1 MWFGATLLMALV
13 VIGCGGAPSPG
24 APVAPPR
31 PSGSGVPPAARAQL
45 RLCTWNIAK
54 LGHRERKDFGVLG
67 TVLEE
72 HCDLAAI
79 VEVMQKAGGHPGYE
93 QLRAAL
99 GRGWTGTVTA
109 TPRPNHAAGHA
120 EFYAALWRPAKVVWC
135 ESWSGLRYFSD
146 NDGSPTGSGA
156 DRFQREP
163 AYGCFQAAPGGA
175 LGFDFLLGIY
185 HATWARGHGARIS
198 AEAAELGLVID
209 EMRRARRGENDLL
222 LVGDFNL
229 MPAQLAAATQ
239 LSDWTEGSGSTL
251 NRHGDRTGHLYDHV
265 LLDNPGA
272 TPELATKARVLDVRT
287 ACASARLF
295 EQTVSDHLPVVLDI
309 DVFQADDD

>member
-1 MWFGATLLMALV
+1 MRLGATLLVALA
-13 VIGCGGAPSPG
+13 VIGCGGTPSPG

-31 PSGSGVPPAARAQL
+31 AAEGLPGRPARL

-54 LGHRERKDFGVLG
+54 LGHRERKNFGVLG
-67 TVLEE
+67 SVLEH

-99 GRGWTGTVTA
+99 GAGWTGTVTA
-109 TPRPNHAAGHA
+109 TPRPNHGAGHA
-120 EFYAALWRPAKVVWC
+120 EFYAALWRPGKVAWC
-135 ESWSGLRYFSD
+135 EGWSGLRYFSD
-146 NDGSPTGSGA
+146 NDGSRASGGA
-156 DRFQREP
+156 DRFSREP
-163 AYGCFQAAPGGA
+163 AYGCFQVGRGAP
-175 LGFDFLLGIY
+175 LSFDFLLGIY
-185 HATWARGHGARIS
+185 HATWAHGDGAQIS
-198 AEAAELGLVID
+198 AEAAELGLVVD
-209 EMRRARRGENDLL
+209 EMKRARRGENDVL

-229 MPAQLAAATQ
+229 VPAQLAAATR

-251 NRHGDRTGHLYDHV
+251 NRHGDRTTHLYDHV
-265 LLDNPGA
+265 LLDSPA
-272 TPELATKARVLDVRT
+272 STPELATKARVLDVRSE
-287 ACASARLF
+287 CASARLF